1 MEKYIKPTI
10 KVKEIELDAILAA
23 SDPTAPADT
32 RLDDDTPVSD
42 VTIIESKR
50 NNTSL
55 WDE

>member
-10 KVKEIELDAILAA
+10 KVKEIELETILAA
-23 SDPTAPADT
+23 SNPTAPAET
-32 RLDDDTPVSD
+32 RLDDDNPVSD
-42 VTIIESKR
+42 VTRIESKR

>member
-1 MEKYIKPTI
+1 MEKYIKPAI
-10 KVKEIELDAILAA
+10 KVKEIELEAILAA

-32 RLDDDTPVSD
+32 RLDDGNPVDD
-42 VTIIESKR
+42 VTLIESKR